1 MASCSALAEKHES
14 AGRHKQVISQV
25 CLTPLFPR
33 NMIYGNISAGFE
45 DMQPKPWVGEELARA
60 AACTQVLS
68 GT

>member
-14 AGRHKQVISQV
+14 AGISQL

-45 DMQPKPWVGEELARA
+45 DMQPKHWVEEELARA